1 MEFQVLVFILVL
13 SEVFF
18 LFCFQALQQL
28 QTINGF
34 TGAVAAGTPVTSPA
48 LTLVNG
54 TGQPSVAVSA
64 AQAATPAVQ
73 PVSVATQPSNP
84 YQGASLTASTSP
96 TAQPMNILALQQ
108 LLASTGQGSLLTNG
122 TASGKII

>member
-1 MEFQVLVFILVL
+1 MKYDLILC
-13 SEVFF
+13 EIF
-18 LFCFQALQQL
+18 LCFQALQQL

-54 TGQPSVAVSA
+54 TGQPNVAVSA

-122 TASGKII
+122 AASGKII

>member
-1 MEFQVLVFILVL
+1 M
-13 SEVFF
+13 
-18 LFCFQALQQL
+18 
-28 QTINGF
+28 
-34 TGAVAAGTPVTSPA
+34 
-48 LTLVNG
+48 NG

-122 TASGKII
+122 TASGKTYFKNSKYWAHILY

>member
-1 MEFQVLVFILVL
+1 M
-13 SEVFF
+13 
-18 LFCFQALQQL
+18 
-28 QTINGF
+28 
-34 TGAVAAGTPVTSPA
+34 VTSPA

-64 AQAATPAVQ
+64 AQAVTSAVQ
-73 PVSVATQPSNP
+73 PVSVASQISNP

-96 TAQPMNILALQQ
+96 TAHQPMNILALQQ

-122 TASGKII
+122 AAGRIFFKFYISGIS

>member
-1 MEFQVLVFILVL
+1 M
-13 SEVFF
+13 
-18 LFCFQALQQL
+18 
-28 QTINGF
+28 
-34 TGAVAAGTPVTSPA
+34 VTSPA

-64 AQAATPAVQ
+64 AQAVTSAVQ
-73 PVSVATQPSNP
+73 PVSVASQISNP

-96 TAQPMNILALQQ
+96 TAHQPMNILALQQ

-122 TASGKII
+122 AAGRIFSNSTFLGSHKILLYYCQSQTKGTPLK

>member
-1 MEFQVLVFILVL
+1 M
-13 SEVFF
+13 
-18 LFCFQALQQL
+18 
-28 QTINGF
+28 
-34 TGAVAAGTPVTSPA
+34 
-48 LTLVNG
+48 NG
-54 TGQPSVAVSA
+54 TGQPSAAVSA

-122 TASGKII
+122 TASGKTYFKNSKSLGSHIIRSFLVKTLSKLSFCNSV